1 MKPENRGWD
10 RGISAYSLR
19 YFTTAIRRSTK
30 DKRKILKKYNRHFRE
45 LLDILNRWDAYGL
58 IEGGA
63 PKDEFANEGIK
74 ILSGINRCKT
84 EKVVAQLIA
93 SIFGASFDKGDF
105 SPENC
110 LKVASEVF
118 RWYNLNREA

>member
-1 MKPENRGWD
+1 MH
-10 RGISAYSLR
+10 SA
-19 YFTTAIRRSTK
+19 K
-30 DKRKILKKYNRHFRE
+30 DKRKILKKYDRHFRE

-84 EKVVAQLIA
+84 EKEVAQLIA
-93 SIFGASFDKGDF
+93 SIFGASFDKEDF

-110 LKVASEVF
+110 LQVASEVF
-118 RWYNLNREA
+118 RWYNLNRET